1 MLGKIPEIDV
11 GFAISVS
18 SIESTVIYAVMVQ
31 ASSTIN
37 ERYRDFRVRFNI
49 IVYGTKKTTRLSEFF
64 NTLLSQK
71 DLITS
76 VRNLANVSSL
86 PLQEKLREAENLFRS
101 TGRPFARRV
110 FVPITDAGNGSEI
123 ITGSNILRSHGIVFL
138 SLKKN
143 VDQLSSVTISHVDNL
158 GTPSPTTD
166 RRVVIAEEIIYQA
179 LRGMVNYNSHC
190 MPNL

>member
-1 MLGKIPEIDV
+1 MYD
-11 GFAISVS
+11 
-18 SIESTVIYAVMVQ
+18 VMVQ

-49 IVYGTKKTTRLSEFF
+49 IVYGTKKTRLSEFF
-64 NTLLSQK
+64 NTLLSHN

-76 VRNLANVSSL
+76 VKKLTDVSSS

-101 TGRPFARRV
+101 TGRPLAKRV

-123 ITGSNILRSHGIVFL
+123 ITGSNILRSHGIVLL
-138 SLKKN
+138 SLNKN

-158 GTPSPTTD
+158 GTPSTTTD

-190 MPNL
+190 MPKL

>member
-1 MLGKIPEIDV
+1 
-11 GFAISVS
+11 
-18 SIESTVIYAVMVQ
+18 MVQ

-76 VRNLANVSSL
+76 VRNLANVSPL

-110 FVPITDAGNGSEI
+110 FVPITDAANGSEI

-138 SLKKN
+138 SLNKN
-143 VDQLSSVTISHVDNL
+143 VDQLSSVTITHVDNL
-158 GTPSPTTD
+158 GTPNATTD